1 MHLEQKEKIGNHKP
15 MPVRDDHLHMFRS
28 QGRLSCAIGGRAF
41 YAWAIFVEK
50 LRYHSYRAGIHLLA
64 GTQQLGLQGYQYWIR
79 DPYNSCWL
87 ATNLSRSYIYIYI
100 VYIYIIYIYKQY
112 IYIYIYIILY
122 IHISMVHQWIIIPK
136 MLQTPRLR
144 LYGWSCFLG
153 SVYTFCFWST
163 RAWENGLKCHNQ

>member
-1 MHLEQKEKIGNHKP
+1 M
-15 MPVRDDHLHMFRS
+15 D
-28 QGRLSCAIGGRAF
+28 RLTKKR
-41 YAWAIFVEK
+41 
-50 LRYHSYRAGIHLLA
+50 
-64 GTQQLGLQGYQYWIR
+64 QR
-79 DPYNSCWL
+79 DPASFLGGKTIPIYIL
-87 ATNLSRSYIYIYI
+87 SYIYILYI
-100 VYIYIIYIYKQY
+100 YILYIYIYCIYIYHIYIYNIYIYIIH
-112 IYIYIYIILY
+112 ILY